1 MDLPIFNGS
10 DPDEWIR
17 KAENYFSFYR
27 LTEEEKIEVA
37 VISFEGEAFMWYQY
51 EEKRSPLTDCQET
64 KALILKYFQPGEEG
78 NMFEQ
83 WMVVAVQQKRS
94 VAEYRKEFVTK

>member
-1 MDLPIFNGS
+1 M
-10 DPDEWIR
+10 
-17 KAENYFSFYR
+17 
-27 LTEEEKIEVA
+27 TEEEKIEVA